1 MRKVLV
7 MLAMIAAVSGNA
19 FAQSST
25 CKVRLEQ
32 MHCGGCSG
40 KVKSALSAVDGVKE
54 VNTDLEKR
62 IATISYDAS
71 KTNEKALLNLLKTTT
86 KFTEAYAYNPDEV
99 IERKAVYRA
108 GQMRCGG
115 CASKIKKSI
124 GEVAGV
130 QNVDV
135 DLDKKLVTI
144 QYDANKVSKKE
155 IVDDFKKAG
164 YFVTVG
170 YTNDVVKYASY
181 MVEAAKG
188 KAAQDAIA
196 KMKDVKGILDVNINP
211 ENGYTAIS
219 YNTRVIAD
227 DSALSKAIET
237 AGYKPQAN

>member
-1 MRKVLV
+1 MV
-7 MLAMIAAVSGNA
+7 AAVSGNA

-40 KVKSALSAVDGVKE
+40 KVKSALTAVDGVKE

-130 QNVDV
+130 IIKIRLQIQKSDILFCVERKHLEEV
-135 DLDKKLVTI
+135 IDKPPVLLHGLHIFVEYCIFLIGHFITIGLLQTGKLFI
-144 QYDANKVSKKE
+144 EFECHNSILRLE
-155 IVDDFKKAG
+155 I
-164 YFVTVG
+164 
-170 YTNDVVKYASY
+170 N
-181 MVEAAKG
+181 
-188 KAAQDAIA
+188 
-196 KMKDVKGILDVNINP
+196 
-211 ENGYTAIS
+211 
-219 YNTRVIAD
+219 
-227 DSALSKAIET
+227 
-237 AGYKPQAN
+237 